1 MQQIEYD
8 WLRIESMIHD
18 IVAKITAN
26 NPKRTPVF
34 VGIKHGSVIPA
45 MLLKQQME
53 GFFITVN
60 KFCFTEELNNFKL
73 LHDIILVDE
82 ISDTGKTI
90 DEISRKLDI
99 LNIKYETAVLVDKGK
114 AKKFIN
120 YIGMKI
126 DTENWIKFPWEK

>member
-34 VGIKHGSVIPA
+34 VGIKHGGVIPA